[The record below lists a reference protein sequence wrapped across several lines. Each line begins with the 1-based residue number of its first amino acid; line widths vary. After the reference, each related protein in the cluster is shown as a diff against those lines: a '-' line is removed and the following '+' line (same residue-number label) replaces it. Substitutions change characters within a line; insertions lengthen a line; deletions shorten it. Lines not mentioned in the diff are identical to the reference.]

1 MSESSRY
8 TLWSAASILQK
19 GLSMIDRSDFLNIL
33 RINQGK
39 QPEEVEVTEWLH
51 FMNRP
56 LDYPFR
62 RKVLEG
68 ERVLDDLGRDLLD
81 YAHEL
86 GRPKKMVVKRKRK
99 EKVDGQA
106 SKVVQKRKQ
115 TKRQSTQET
124 QKKNQSMETPSKEN
138 G

>member
-1 MSESSRY
+1 
-8 TLWSAASILQK
+8 
-19 GLSMIDRSDFLNIL
+19 MIDRSDFLNIL